1 MSNNFTE
8 KSADL
13 FQQIYGSSYSIDSH
27 STETITDPQIILP
40 DEKNIEVIKKSE
52 KNKKN
57 GDDEEDFNKLN
68 DAITASKY
76 EIIKKIGNIGG
87 DKSNA
92 KFISELSNG
101 LIIISTY
108 ERCLNIYNNK
118 FKIIFKIKFP
128 FFVNSFHELKNNEN
142 NKLELTCFTSFAI
155 YKITLDTTSNEVKI
169 EKCIISENINTDEKN
184 NKSEDKDDEK
194 EDENK
199 PDDKNKKENEIKKEE
214 KMKKNEKSIK
224 IGDSEQKIPK
234 KKFFNYHFILILKN
248 NIEILCTNNGI
259 YKGEDL
265 LNKKEDKLNI
275 IINEQYIE
283 GIALNDNL
291 ICLKSN
297 KQLIK
302 GEDSL
307 IVINLKNNKVI
318 KKIDGYSFTVS
329 TYRLNLISLNENKKI
344 IVCACTKY
352 GSDQKNGILV
362 INFDLN
368 NDEITNIS
376 EFFEETETFNINC
389 ICCLNINN
397 KNDKNEE
404 TKIEKKYLLVG
415 GVDDEYNQGLIKLC
429 QIDLTQNE
437 ANIEILQDIE
447 FEENLEGSISSIYQL
462 KNGKIIIS
470 SGSGNILFTE
480 PNLDGYNEDI

>member
-1 MSNNFTE
+1 MTKALLTGLTCIICKNLLWDLVELDVCHHVCCKYCINKWLKSHSNCPACRQKPNSYQPPICLIRSFGELKIKCSNNGCPCTPCYSNFVQHLE
-8 KSADL
+8 KCEYRKYKCTNEKCNYIGL
-13 FQQIYGSSYSIDSH
+13 KENVKSH
-27 STETITDPQIILP
+27 
-40 DEKNIEVIKKSE
+40 
-52 KNKKN
+52 
-57 GDDEEDFNKLN
+57 
-68 DAITASKY
+68 
-76 EIIKKIGNIGG
+76 
-87 DKSNA
+87 
-92 KFISELSNG
+92 
-101 LIIISTY
+101 
-108 ERCLNIYNNK
+108 CLNCK
-118 FKIIFKIKFP
+118 FRLEECKYCQQLVP
-128 FFVNSFHELKNNEN
+128 FCEHEKHAKTVCQQEYTCQKCFVPMKRGYYFSKHHSENNEN
-142 NKLELTCFTSFAI
+142 IQCLKAQVNLFQNALNEVNSEYEEDTIQREKKETAKEDSLNEQIKILEKKLDKIKNERSNLYSENKSLKNKLKT
-155 YKITLDTTSNEVKI
+155 I
-169 EKCIISENINTDEKN
+169 EDRLENLF
-184 NKSEDKDDEK
+184 
-194 EDENK
+194 
-199 PDDKNKKENEIKKEE
+199 
-214 KMKKNEKSIK
+214 
-224 IGDSEQKIPK
+224 
-234 KKFFNYHFILILKN
+234 KFI
-248 NIEILCTNNGI
+248 
-259 YKGEDL
+259 
-265 LNKKEDKLNI
+265 KKEDKLNI

-437 ANIEILQDIE
+437 ANIEILQDLE